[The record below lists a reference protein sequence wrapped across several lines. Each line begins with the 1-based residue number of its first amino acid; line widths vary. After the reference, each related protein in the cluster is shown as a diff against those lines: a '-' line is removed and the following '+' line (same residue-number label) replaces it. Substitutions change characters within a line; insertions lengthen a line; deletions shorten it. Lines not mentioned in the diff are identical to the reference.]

1 MKRNYS
7 GKTFI
12 SLLLVLLVFS
22 CKEKTETA
30 TTTVATHNHSE
41 ATKYT
46 CPMHPQIVQD
56 QPGKCPICGMD
67 LVPMSSSNELHLDSS
82 LLPLLK
88 PVNEQVVSNI
98 STITAESGSRIFSLP
113 VQGIVTYDTRRQESI
128 SSRVA
133 GRIERMY
140 IKYNYQLVSKGQ
152 LIMEIYSPDLAA
164 AQREL
169 IYISRSDND
178 ASLLQRAKQRLSLL
192 GMRPAQINQ
201 VLKTGKPLYRV
212 PVYSTVSGYIVE
224 KNVAA
229 RGASSGTA
237 MPSPSTSSSDGMGRG
252 MGSDASASNTTATQ
266 QAINPTPVLIREG
279 QYVGA
284 GETVFTL
291 YKNNSLV
298 AEFSFSPTLAAEVKR
313 GQKLVYHT
321 VANPNDIKAG
331 SIGLIIPTL
340 KNGESFTV
348 ARVYLSGTDL
358 KPGQLLTANIP
369 IVKNGA
375 YWLPQNA
382 VLQLGTKAVVFK
394 KENNVFVPKQV
405 QTGIKVNG
413 MVEIKDFIGD
423 WQIAKNASFLVD
435 NESFIKLTSSNS
447 K

>member
-7 GKTFI
+7 GKLFI
-12 SLLLVLLVFS
+12 PLLLVLLLFS

-30 TTTVATHNHSE
+30 TKTVATHKHSE

-46 CPMHPQIVQD
+46 CPMHPQIVRD

-88 PVNEQVVSNI
+88 PVNEQVI
-98 STITAESGSRIFSLP
+98 STIGTIIPERGRRIFSMP

-133 GRIERMY
+133 GRIERIY
-140 IKYNYQLVSKGQ
+140 IKYNYQPVSKGQ

-178 ASLLQRAKQRLSLL
+178 ASLLQWAKQRLSLL
-192 GMRPAQINQ
+192 GMQPAQINE
-201 VLKTGKPLYRV
+201 VLKIGKPLYRV

-229 RGASSGTA
+229 SAASSGTA
-237 MPSPSTSSSDGMGRG
+237 MPSSSASSADGMGG
-252 MGSDASASNTTATQ
+252 MGSDASAANTTATQ
-266 QAINPTPVLIREG
+266 QTINPTPVLIREG
-279 QYVGA
+279 QYVGV
-284 GETVFTL
+284 GETVFTI
-291 YKNNSLV
+291 YKDNSLV
-298 AEFSFSPTLAAEVKR
+298 AEFSFAPELAAEVKR
-313 GQKLVYHT
+313 GQKLLYHT
-321 VANPNDIKAG
+321 VANPSDIKTG
-331 SIGLIIPTL
+331 SIGLIEPTL

-358 KPGQLLTANIP
+358 KPEQLLTANIP
-369 IVKNGA
+369 VVKNGA

-394 KENNVFVPKQV
+394 KENEMFVPKQV
-405 QTGIKVNG
+405 QIGIKVNG
-413 MVEIKDFIGD
+413 MMEIKDFIGD
-423 WQIAKNASFLVD
+423 WQVAKNASFLVD
-435 NESFIKLTSSNS
+435 SESFIRLTSKNS

>member
-7 GKTFI
+7 GKLFI
-12 SLLLVLLVFS
+12 PLLLVLVLFS
-22 CKEKTETA
+22 CKEKTETT
-30 TTTVATHNHSE
+30 TTTVTAHNHSE
-41 ATKYT
+41 APKYT
-46 CPMHPQIVQD
+46 CPMHPQIVRD
-56 QPGKCPICGMD
+56 EPGKCPICGMD
-67 LVPMSSSNELHLDSS
+67 LVPLSRSNELHLDSS

-98 STITAESGSRIFSLP
+98 STITPESGSRIFSMP
-113 VQGIVTYDTRRQESI
+113 VQGIVTFDTRSQESI
-128 SSRVA
+128 SNRVA

-140 IKYNYQLVSKGQ
+140 IKYNYQPVNKGQ

-169 IYISRSDND
+169 VYISRSDND
-178 ASLLQRAKQRLSLL
+178 ASLLQKAKQRLSLL
-192 GMRPAQINQ
+192 GMQPAQINQ
-201 VLKTGKPLYRV
+201 VIKTGKPLYRV

-229 RGASSGTA
+229 SAASSGTA
-237 MPSPSTSSSDGMGRG
+237 MPASPGTSSDGMGG
-252 MGSDASASNTTATQ
+252 MGREASAANTTTTQ
-266 QAINPTPVLIREG
+266 QTINPTPVLIREG

-284 GETVFTL
+284 GETVFTI
-291 YKNNSLV
+291 YKDNSLV
-298 AEFSFSPTLAAEVKR
+298 AEFSFAPALAAEVKR

-321 VANPNDIKAG
+321 TANPNDIKTG
-331 SIGLIIPTL
+331 SIGLIEPTQ

-358 KPGQLLTANIP
+358 KLGQLLTANIP
-369 IVKNGA
+369 VVKNGA
-375 YWLPQNA
+375 YWLPQKA

-394 KENNVFVPKQV
+394 KENGVFVPKQV

-413 MVEIKDFIGD
+413 MVEIKDFIDG
-423 WQIAKNASFLVD
+423 WQVAKNASFLVD
-435 NESFIKLTSSNS
+435 SESFIRLTSNNS

>member
-7 GKTFI
+7 GKLFI
-12 SLLLVLLVFS
+12 PLLLVLLLFS

-46 CPMHPQIVQD
+46 CPMHPQIVRD
-56 QPGKCPICGMD
+56 EPGKCPICGMD
-67 LVPMSSSNELHLDSS
+67 LVPLSRSNELHLDSS

-98 STITAESGSRIFSLP
+98 STITPESGSRIFSVP
-113 VQGIVTYDTRRQESI
+113 VQGIVTYDTRRQESV

-140 IKYNYQLVSKGQ
+140 IKYNYQPVSKGQ

-178 ASLLQRAKQRLSLL
+178 ASLLQRAKQRLGLL
-192 GMRPAQINQ
+192 GMQPAQINQ

-224 KNVAA
+224 KSVAA
-229 RGASSGTA
+229 SAASSGTA
-237 MPSPSTSSSDGMGRG
+237 MPTSSASSSDGMGG
-252 MGSDASASNTTATQ
+252 MGSGAAVNTTATQ
-266 QAINPTPVLIREG
+266 QSINPTPVLIREG

-284 GETVFTL
+284 GETVFTI
-291 YKNNSLV
+291 YKDNSLV
-298 AEFSFSPTLAAEVKR
+298 AEFSFAPALAAEVKR

-321 VANPNDIKAG
+321 VANPNDIKTG
-331 SIGLIIPTL
+331 SIGLIEPTL

-348 ARVYLSGTDL
+348 ARVYLYNTDL

-369 IVKNGA
+369 VVKNNA

-394 KENNVFVPKQV
+394 KENGVFIPKQV

-435 NESFIKLTSSNS
+435 SESFIRLTSNNS

>member
-7 GKTFI
+7 DKLFI
-12 SLLLVLLVFS
+12 SLLLVLLLFS
-22 CKEKTETA
+22 CKEKTET
-30 TTTVATHNHSE
+30 TTTTASAHNHNE
-41 ATKYT
+41 QTKYT
-46 CPMHPQIVQD
+46 CPMHPQIVRD
-56 QPGKCPICGMD
+56 QPGKCSICGMD
-67 LVPMSSSNELHLDSS
+67 LVPMSSSNELHVDSS

-88 PVNEQVVSNI
+88 PVNEQVVSTI
-98 STITAESGSRIFSLP
+98 STITPQSGSRIFSVP

-140 IKYNYQLVSKGQ
+140 IKYNYQPVSKGQ
-152 LIMEIYSPDLAA
+152 LIMEIYSPDLAD

-169 IYISRSDND
+169 IYISRSDSD
-178 ASLLQRAKQRLSLL
+178 ASLLQRAEQRLSLL
-192 GMRPAQINQ
+192 GMQPAQINQ

-229 RGASSGTA
+229 NGASPGTA
-237 MPSPSTSSSDGMGRG
+237 MPTSSASSSDGMSR
-252 MGSDASASNTTATQ
+252 MGSDASAANTTATQ
-266 QAINPTPVLIREG
+266 QTNNPKPVLIREG

-284 GETVFTL
+284 GETVFTI
-291 YKNNSLV
+291 YKDNSLV
-298 AEFSFSPTLAAEVKR
+298 ATFSFVPSLASEVKR
-313 GQKLVYHT
+313 GQKLMYHT
-321 VANPNDIKAG
+321 VANPDDITTG
-331 SIGLIIPTL
+331 SIGLIEPTQ
-340 KNGESFTV
+340 KNGESFMV

-369 IVKNGA
+369 IVKNDA

-382 VLQLGTKAVVFK
+382 VLQLGTKAIVFK
-394 KENNVFVPKQV
+394 KENGVFVPRQV

-413 MVEIKDFIGD
+413 MVEIQDFIKD
-423 WQIAKNASFLVD
+423 WQVAKNASFLVD
-435 NESFIKLTSSNS
+435 SESFIRLTLNHS

>member
-7 GKTFI
+7 GKLLI
-12 SLLLVLLVFS
+12 PILSVLLLFS
-22 CKEKTETA
+22 CKEKTETTA
-30 TTTVATHNHSE
+30 TTVTAHNHNE

-46 CPMHPQIVQD
+46 CPMHPQIVRD
-56 QPGKCPICGMD
+56 EPGKCPICGMD

-88 PVNEQVVSNI
+88 PVNEQVVSTI
-98 STITAESGSRIFSLP
+98 STITPESGSRIFSMP

-140 IKYNYQLVSKGQ
+140 IKYNYQPISKGQ

-178 ASLLQRAKQRLSLL
+178 ASLLQRARQRLGLL
-192 GMRPAQINQ
+192 GMQPAQINQ
-201 VLKTGKPLYRV
+201 VLKTGNPLYRV

-224 KNVAA
+224 KSVAA
-229 RGASSGTA
+229 SAASSGTA
-237 MPSPSTSSSDGMGRG
+237 MTSSSASSSDGMGGG
-252 MGSDASASNTTATQ
+252 MGSDASASYTTATQ
-266 QAINPTPVLIREG
+266 QIINPTPVLIREG

-291 YKNNSLV
+291 YKDNSLV
-298 AEFSFSPTLAAEVKR
+298 AEFSFAPALAAEVKR

-321 VANPNDIKAG
+321 VANPNDIKTG
-331 SIGLIIPTL
+331 SIGLIEPTL
-340 KNGESFTV
+340 QNGESFTI
-348 ARVYLSGTDL
+348 AKVYLSGTDL
-358 KPGQLLTANIP
+358 KPGQLLSANIP
-369 IVKNGA
+369 VVKNGA

-394 KENNVFVPKQV
+394 KENGVFIPKQV

-413 MVEIKDFIGD
+413 MIEIKDLIGD
-423 WQIAKNASFLVD
+423 WQVAKNASFLVD
-435 NESFIKLTSSNS
+435 SESFIRLTSKNS